1 MSVFDK
7 EDKITIEYL
16 IDLGFYKYTLYTE
29 EGENILLVLNIRPKF
44 KRSNIG
50 GIIAFNTKISA
61 YGNIFEIRREIEP
74 NCFEIEEVSL
84 NDNSDVDILIKRE
97 SDLLWN
103 LLEEKY
109 EGVGC
114 PLDYIIDLDF
124 E

>member
-7 EDKITIEYL
+7 EDKITVEHL

-29 EGENILLVLNIRPKF
+29 EDENILLVLNIQPKF
-44 KRSNIG
+44 KRSDIG

-74 NCFEIEEVSL
+74 NCFEIEEVTL

-97 SDLLWN
+97 SDLLWD
-103 LLEEKY
+103 LLEEKS
-109 EGVGC
+109 EGMGES
-114 PLDYIIDLDF
+114 IRNFIDLDF
-124 E
+124 A

>member
-1 MSVFDK
+1 MGIFDK

-29 EGENILLVLNIRPKF
+29 EDEDILLVLNIRPKF

-50 GIIAFNTKISA
+50 GIINFNTKITA
-61 YGNIFEIRREIEP
+61 YGNNFEIRREFEH
-74 NCFEIEEVSL
+74 NFFEIEEVTL
-84 NDNSDVDILIKRE
+84 NDNSDVDILIKKE

>member
-7 EDKITIEYL
+7 EDKITVEYL

-29 EGENILLVLNIRPKF
+29 EGENILLVLNIQPKF

-50 GIIAFNTKISA
+50 GIISFNTKISA

>member
-7 EDKITIEYL
+7 EDKITVKYL

-29 EGENILLVLNIRPKF
+29 EGENILLVLTIQPKF

-50 GIIAFNTKISA
+50 GIINLNTKITA

-74 NCFEIEEVSL
+74 NCFEIEEVTL

-103 LLEEKY
+103 FLEEKY

-124 E
+124 I

>member
-7 EDKITIEYL
+7 EDKITAKYL

-29 EGENILLVLNIRPKF
+29 EGENILLVLNIQPKF

-50 GIIAFNTKISA
+50 GIINLNTKITA